1 MLLCGLLF
9 TVVVKFGYPRT
20 RSAAWPLEL
29 GSSSIATHVSY
40 GKDSV
45 TYSTFDPE
53 ATDVLRL
60 DFVPESV
67 MADGRALAA
76 RKDLNAPGFIFDA
89 STKVLRVR
97 HQGAKSVSVQG
108 SGGQAP
114 SLYVTFDDPHLAAG
128 TQLERRYPSGII
140 DWEPG
145 AWQISVPHGKFGTFN
160 LSLVDPKAET
170 ARFRFYAPRIFVGID
185 AYNGGSS
192 EAGVTVHS
200 PNVRE
205 VSFTIKPGE
214 LRRIRTGWRDA
225 SSEVVLDLK
234 NGAGLRFDN
243 LAYRFE

>member
-1 MLLCGLLF
+1 
-9 TVVVKFGYPRT
+9 
-20 RSAAWPLEL
+20 LEL

-128 TQLERRYPSGII
+128 TQLERRHPSGII
-140 DWEPG
+140 DWEPAPG
-145 AWQISVPHGKFGTFN
+145 RSAFPMENSG
-160 LSLVDPKAET
+160 LSIYRSSI
-170 ARFRFYAPRIFVGID
+170 RFVSTRR
-185 AYNGGSS
+185 GSS
-192 EAGVTVHS
+192 SGSMHT
-200 PNVRE
+200 
-205 VSFTIKPGE
+205 TD
-214 LRRIRTGWRDA
+214 LRRR
-225 SSEVVLDLK
+225 
-234 NGAGLRFDN
+234 
-243 LAYRFE
+243 LA